1 VDVGANILAGA
12 SAIEM
17 LKATKQ
23 MLSQG
28 DDWKNLFGDSKA
40 SNLILDLL
48 EIL

>member
-1 VDVGANILAGA
+1 VTLRENTERPEIVVVGANVLAGA

-28 DDWKNLFGDSKA
+28 DG
-40 SNLILDLL
+40 
-48 EIL
+48 